1 MPRIRKTIAAIATI
15 ATLTGLAACGG
26 VKDDSK
32 SATGNGTDSTI
43 TIGTTDKVVNLDPA
57 GSWDLGSYAIQT
69 QVFPYLFSTPNG
81 SGKVKPDIAAD
92 EGSFNADG
100 SEFTVKLKKG
110 LKFVNGHDLTASD
123 VKFSFDRI
131 NKIASPTGPSS
142 LLADIDSVDAPNP
155 TTVVFH
161 LKVKNDVL
169 IRQVLSANAGPIVDE
184 EVFNPNKVTSAE
196 DIIKSR
202 AFAGPYELIAFK
214 LNEYATYKRFDGY
227 KGLFGKAKTE
237 NIQVKYFADVSNLKM
252 AITGGDVDVA
262 QRTLTPTDIQDLK
275 KNKNVKVVIGPGG
288 EERFIIFNFKIQPYG
303 ESRDNADK
311 AKAKAVREAVADL
324 IDREAISKNVYHG
337 LYEPMYSYVP
347 SSITESTDSLKKA
360 YGDGKGGPD
369 LEKAKKVLKDAGVT
383 TPIDLPIEY
392 TTDYGAASADE
403 FALIKQ
409 QLEEGGLFKVDL
421 QQTEKTVL
429 VKDRIV
435 SDDSDG
441 SYPAY
446 QLGWVPSYID
456 ADNYLTPIFRVQG
469 NIKNGWS
476 NQQVEDLII
485 KETSQTNADERAK
498 TLDEIQNKL
507 TEDLSSLPVLQG
519 NQVVVTAK
527 NIQGAKDTLGP
538 SYRFNYSALSR
549 SEM

>member
-1 MPRIRKTIAAIATI
+1 MKSLKRAVAAVTAV
-15 ATLTGLAACGG
+15 AALTGLAACGG
-26 VKDDSK
+26 VKDDD
-32 SATGNGTDSTI
+32 SATADEGKDATI

-69 QVFPYLFSTPNG
+69 QVFPYLFSTPNS

-92 EGSFNADG
+92 NGSFNADG
-100 SEFTVKLKKG
+100 SEFIVKLKKG
-110 LKFVNGHDLTASD
+110 LKFANGHDLTSSD

-131 NKIASPTGPSS
+131 NRIESPTGPSS
-142 LLADIDSVDAPNP
+142 LLADIASVDAPDP

-161 LKVKNDVL
+161 LKVRNDVL

-184 EVFNPNKVTSAE
+184 EVFSPDKVTSAE
-196 DIIKSR
+196 DIIKGR
-202 AFAGPYELIAFK
+202 AFAGPYELTGFK
-214 LNEYATYKRFDGY
+214 LNEYATYRRFDGY
-227 KGLFGKAKTE
+227 KGLFGKARTK
-237 NIQVKYFADVSNLKM
+237 NIQVKYFADASNLKM
-252 AITGGDVDVA
+252 AVTGGDVDVA

-275 KNKNVKVVIGPGG
+275 KNKNVNVVIGPGG
-288 EERFIIFNFKIQPYG
+288 EERFIVFNFKIQPYG
-303 ESRDNADK
+303 ESRDDADK

-324 IDREAISKNVYHG
+324 IDRKAISKNVYHG

-347 SSITESTDSLKKA
+347 GTIAESNDSLEKT

-369 LEKAKKVLKDAGVT
+369 PAKARKVLKDAGVA
-383 TPIDLPIEY
+383 TPVDLPIEY

-435 SDDSDG
+435 SESSDG

-456 ADNYLTPIFRVQG
+456 ADNYLTPIFRAQG

-476 NQQVEDLII
+476 NQQVEDLIV
-485 KETSQTNADERAK
+485 KETSQTDADERAK
-498 TLDEIQNKL
+498 TLDEIQDKL
-507 TEDLSSLPVLQG
+507 TEDLPSLPVLQG

-527 NIQGAKDTLGP
+527 NIHGAKDTLGP
-538 SYRFNYSALSR
+538 SYRFNYSALSK
-549 SEM
+549 S

>member
-1 MPRIRKTIAAIATI
+1 MKSLKRAVAAVTAV
-15 ATLTGLAACGG
+15 AALTGLAACGG
-26 VKDDSK
+26 VKDDD
-32 SATGNGTDSTI
+32 SATVDEGKDATI

-92 EGSFNADG
+92 NGSFNADG
-100 SEFTVKLKKG
+100 SEFIVKLKKG
-110 LKFVNGHDLTASD
+110 LKFANGHDLTSSD

-131 NKIASPTGPSS
+131 NRIESPTGPSS
-142 LLADIDSVDAPNP
+142 LLADIASVDAPDP

-161 LKVKNDVL
+161 LKVRNDVL

-184 EVFNPNKVTSAE
+184 EVFSPDKVTSAE
-196 DIIKSR
+196 DIIKGR
-202 AFAGPYELIAFK
+202 AFAGPYELTGFK
-214 LNEYATYKRFDGY
+214 LNEYATYRRFDGY
-227 KGLFGKAKTE
+227 KGLFGKARTK
-237 NIQVKYFADVSNLKM
+237 NIQVKYFADASNLKM
-252 AITGGDVDVA
+252 AVTGGDVDVA

-275 KNKNVKVVIGPGG
+275 KNKNVNVVIGPGG
-288 EERFIIFNFKIQPYG
+288 EERFIVFNFKIQPYG
-303 ESRDNADK
+303 ESRDDADK

-324 IDREAISKNVYHG
+324 IDRKAISKNVYHG

-347 SSITESTDSLKKA
+347 GTIAESNDSLEKT

-369 LEKAKKVLKDAGVT
+369 PAKARKVLKDAGVA
-383 TPIDLPIEY
+383 TPVDLPIEY

-435 SDDSDG
+435 SESSDG

-456 ADNYLTPIFRVQG
+456 ADNYLTPIFRAQG

-476 NQQVEDLII
+476 NQQVEDLIV
-485 KETSQTNADERAK
+485 KETSQTDADERAK
-498 TLDEIQNKL
+498 TLDEIQDKL
-507 TEDLSSLPVLQG
+507 TEDLPSLPVLQG

-527 NIQGAKDTLGP
+527 NIHGAKDTLGP
-538 SYRFNYSALSR
+538 SYRFNYSALSK
-549 SEM
+549 S

>member
-1 MPRIRKTIAAIATI
+1 MKSLKRAVAAVTAV
-15 ATLTGLAACGG
+15 AALTGLAACGG
-26 VKDDSK
+26 VKDDG
-32 SATGNGTDSTI
+32 SATVDEGKDATI

-92 EGSFNADG
+92 NGSFNADG
-100 SEFTVKLKKG
+100 SEFIVKLKKG
-110 LKFVNGHDLTASD
+110 LKFANGHDLTSSD

-131 NKIASPTGPSS
+131 NRIESPTGPSS
-142 LLADIDSVDAPNP
+142 LLADIASVDAPDP

-161 LKVKNDVL
+161 LKVRNDVL

-184 EVFNPNKVTSAE
+184 EVFSPDKVTSAE
-196 DIIKSR
+196 DIIKGR
-202 AFAGPYELIAFK
+202 AFAGPYELTGFK
-214 LNEYATYKRFDGY
+214 LNEYATYRRFDGY
-227 KGLFGKAKTE
+227 KGLFGKARTK
-237 NIQVKYFADVSNLKM
+237 NIQVKYFADASNLKM
-252 AITGGDVDVA
+252 AVTGGDVDVA

-275 KNKNVKVVIGPGG
+275 KNKNVNVVIGPGG
-288 EERFIIFNFKIQPYG
+288 EERFIVFNFKIQPYG
-303 ESRDNADK
+303 ESRDDADK

-324 IDREAISKNVYHG
+324 IDRKAISKNVYHG

-347 SSITESTDSLKKA
+347 GTIAESNDSLEKT

-369 LEKAKKVLKDAGVT
+369 PAKARKVLKDAGVA
-383 TPIDLPIEY
+383 TPVDLPIEY

-435 SDDSDG
+435 SESSDG

-456 ADNYLTPIFRVQG
+456 ADNYLTPIFRAQG

-476 NQQVEDLII
+476 NQQVEDLIV
-485 KETSQTNADERAK
+485 KETSQTDADERAK
-498 TLDEIQNKL
+498 TLDEIQDKL
-507 TEDLSSLPVLQG
+507 TEDLPSLPVLQG

-527 NIQGAKDTLGP
+527 NIHGAKDTLGP
-538 SYRFNYSALSR
+538 SYRFNYSALSK
-549 SEM
+549 S

>member
-1 MPRIRKTIAAIATI
+1 MKSLKRAVAAVTAV
-15 ATLTGLAACGG
+15 AALTGLAACGG
-26 VKDDSK
+26 VKDDG
-32 SATGNGTDSTI
+32 SATADEGKNATI

-81 SGKVKPDIAAD
+81 SGRVKPDIAAD
-92 EGSFNADG
+92 NGSFNADG
-100 SEFTVKLKKG
+100 SEFIVKLKKG
-110 LKFVNGHDLTASD
+110 LKFANGHDLTSSD

-131 NKIASPTGPSS
+131 NRIGSPTGPSS
-142 LLADIDSVDAPNP
+142 LLADIASVDAPDP

-161 LKVKNDVL
+161 LKVRNDVL

-184 EVFNPNKVTSAE
+184 EVLSPDKVTSAE
-196 DIIKSR
+196 DIIKGR
-202 AFAGPYELIAFK
+202 AFAGPYELTGFK
-214 LNEYATYKRFDGY
+214 LNEYAAYRRFDGY
-227 KGLFGKAKTE
+227 KGLFGKARTRD
-237 NIQVKYFADVSNLKM
+237 IQVKYFADASNLKM
-252 AITGGDVDVA
+252 AVTGGDVDVA
-262 QRTLTPTDIQDLK
+262 QRTLTPTDIQDLRG
-275 KNKNVKVVIGPGG
+275 NKNVNVVIGPGG
-288 EERFIIFNFKIQPYG
+288 EERFIVFNFRIQPYG
-303 ESRDNADK
+303 GSRGDADK

-324 IDREAISKNVYHG
+324 IDRKAISKNVYHG

-347 SSITESTDSLKKA
+347 GTIAESNDSLKKA

-369 LEKAKKVLKDAGVT
+369 LAKARKVLKDAGVA
-383 TPIDLPIEY
+383 TPVDLPIEY

-435 SDDSDG
+435 SESSDG

-456 ADNYLTPIFRVQG
+456 ADNYLTPIFRAQG

-476 NQQVEDLII
+476 NQQVEDLIV
-485 KETSQTNADERAK
+485 KETSQTDAAERAK
-498 TLDEIQNKL
+498 TLDEIQDRL
-507 TEDLSSLPVLQG
+507 TEDLPSLPVLQG

-527 NIQGAKDTLGP
+527 NIHGAKDTLGP
-538 SYRFNYSALSR
+538 SYRFNYSALSK
-549 SEM
+549 S

>member
-1 MPRIRKTIAAIATI
+1 MKSLKRAVAAATAI
-15 ATLTGLAACGG
+15 TVLAGLAACGG
-26 VKDDSK
+26 VKDDG
-32 SATGNGTDSTI
+32 SATADEGKDATI

-81 SGKVKPDIAAD
+81 SGRVKPDIAAD
-92 EGSFNADG
+92 NGSFNADG
-100 SEFTVKLKKG
+100 SEFIVKLKKG
-110 LKFVNGHDLTASD
+110 LKFANGHDLTSSD

-131 NKIASPTGPSS
+131 NRIGSPTGPSS
-142 LLADIDSVDAPNP
+142 LLADIASVDAPDP

-161 LKVKNDVL
+161 LKVRNDVL

-184 EVFNPNKVTSAE
+184 EVLSPDKVTSAE
-196 DIIKSR
+196 DIIKGR
-202 AFAGPYELIAFK
+202 AFAGPYELTGFK
-214 LNEYATYKRFDGY
+214 LNEYAAYRRFDGY
-227 KGLFGKAKTE
+227 KGLFGKARTRD
-237 NIQVKYFADVSNLKM
+237 IQVKYFADASNLKM
-252 AITGGDVDVA
+252 AVTGGDVDVA
-262 QRTLTPTDIQDLK
+262 QRTLTPTDIQDLRG
-275 KNKNVKVVIGPGG
+275 NKNVNVVIGPGG
-288 EERFIIFNFKIQPYG
+288 EERFIVFNFKIQPYG
-303 ESRDNADK
+303 GSRDDADK

-324 IDREAISKNVYHG
+324 IDRKAISKNVYHG

-347 SSITESTDSLKKA
+347 GTIAESNDSLKKT

-369 LEKAKKVLKDAGVT
+369 PAKARKVLKDAGVA
-383 TPIDLPIEY
+383 TPVDLPIEY

-435 SDDSDG
+435 SESSDG

-456 ADNYLTPIFRVQG
+456 ADNYLTPIFRAQG

-476 NQQVEDLII
+476 NQQVEDLIV
-485 KETSQTNADERAK
+485 KETSQTDAAERAK
-498 TLDEIQNKL
+498 TLDEIQDKL
-507 TEDLSSLPVLQG
+507 TEDLPSLPVLQG

-527 NIQGAKDTLGP
+527 NIHGAKDTLGP
-538 SYRFNYSALSR
+538 SYRFNYSALSK
-549 SEM
+549 S

>member
-1 MPRIRKTIAAIATI
+1 MKSLKRAVAAVTAV
-15 ATLTGLAACGG
+15 AALTGLAACGG
-26 VKDDSK
+26 VKDDD
-32 SATGNGTDSTI
+32 SATADEGKDATI

-81 SGKVKPDIAAD
+81 SGRVKPDIAAD
-92 EGSFNADG
+92 NGSFNADG
-100 SEFTVKLKKG
+100 SEFIVKLKKG
-110 LKFVNGHDLTASD
+110 LKFANGHDLTSSD

-131 NKIASPTGPSS
+131 NRIESPTGPSS
-142 LLADIDSVDAPNP
+142 LLADIASVDAPDP

-161 LKVKNDVL
+161 LKVRNDVL

-184 EVFNPNKVTSAE
+184 EVFSPDKVTSAE
-196 DIIKSR
+196 DIIKGR
-202 AFAGPYELIAFK
+202 AFAGPYELTGFK
-214 LNEYATYKRFDGY
+214 LNEYATYRRFDGY
-227 KGLFGKAKTE
+227 KGLFGKARTK
-237 NIQVKYFADVSNLKM
+237 NIQVKYFADASNLKM
-252 AITGGDVDVA
+252 AVTGGDVDVA

-275 KNKNVKVVIGPGG
+275 KNKNVNVVIGPGG
-288 EERFIIFNFKIQPYG
+288 EERFIVFNFKIQPYG
-303 ESRDNADK
+303 ESRDDADK

-324 IDREAISKNVYHG
+324 IDRKAISKNVYHG

-347 SSITESTDSLKKA
+347 GTIAESNDSLEKT

-369 LEKAKKVLKDAGVT
+369 PAKARKVLKDAGVA
-383 TPIDLPIEY
+383 TPVDLPIEY

-435 SDDSDG
+435 SESSDG

-456 ADNYLTPIFRVQG
+456 ADNYLTPIFRAQG

-476 NQQVEDLII
+476 NQQVEDLIV
-485 KETSQTNADERAK
+485 KETSQTDADERAK
-498 TLDEIQNKL
+498 TLDEIQDKL
-507 TEDLSSLPVLQG
+507 TEDLPSLPVLQG

-527 NIQGAKDTLGP
+527 NIHGAKDTLGP
-538 SYRFNYSALSR
+538 SYRFNYSALSK
-549 SEM
+549 S

>member
-1 MPRIRKTIAAIATI
+1 MKSLKRAVAAVTAV
-15 ATLTGLAACGG
+15 AALTGLAACGG
-26 VKDDSK
+26 VKDDD
-32 SATGNGTDSTI
+32 SATANEGKNATI

-69 QVFPYLFSTPNG
+69 QVFPYLFSTPNS

-92 EGSFNADG
+92 NGSFNADG
-100 SEFTVKLKKG
+100 SEFIVKLKKG
-110 LKFVNGHDLTASD
+110 LKFANGHDLTSSD

-131 NKIASPTGPSS
+131 NRIESPTGPSS
-142 LLADIDSVDAPNP
+142 LLADIASVDAPDP

-161 LKVKNDVL
+161 LKVRNDVL

-184 EVFNPNKVTSAE
+184 EVFSPDKVTSAE
-196 DIIKSR
+196 DIIKGR
-202 AFAGPYELIAFK
+202 AFAGPYELTGFK
-214 LNEYATYKRFDGY
+214 LNEYATYRRFDGY
-227 KGLFGKAKTE
+227 KGLFGKARTK
-237 NIQVKYFADVSNLKM
+237 NIQVKYFADASNLKM
-252 AITGGDVDVA
+252 AVTGGDVDVV

-275 KNKNVKVVIGPGG
+275 KNKNVNVVIGPGG
-288 EERFIIFNFKIQPYG
+288 EERFIVFNFKIQPYG
-303 ESRDNADK
+303 ESRDDADK

-324 IDREAISKNVYHG
+324 IDRKAISKNVYHG

-347 SSITESTDSLKKA
+347 GTIAESNDSLEKT

-369 LEKAKKVLKDAGVT
+369 PAKARKVLKDAGVA
-383 TPIDLPIEY
+383 TPVDLPIEY

-435 SDDSDG
+435 SESSDG

-456 ADNYLTPIFRVQG
+456 ADNYLTPIFRAQG

-476 NQQVEDLII
+476 NQQVEDLIV
-485 KETSQTNADERAK
+485 KETSQTDAAERAK
-498 TLDEIQNKL
+498 TLDEIQDRL
-507 TEDLSSLPVLQG
+507 TEDLPSLPVLQG

-527 NIQGAKDTLGP
+527 NIHGAKDTLGP
-538 SYRFNYSALSR
+538 SYRFNYSALSK
-549 SEM
+549 S

>member
-1 MPRIRKTIAAIATI
+1 MKSLKRAVAAVTAV
-15 ATLTGLAACGG
+15 AALTGLAACGG
-26 VKDDSK
+26 VKDDD
-32 SATGNGTDSTI
+32 SATVDEGKDATI

-69 QVFPYLFSTPNG
+69 QVFPYLFSTPNS

-92 EGSFNADG
+92 NGSFNADG
-100 SEFTVKLKKG
+100 SEFIVKLKKG
-110 LKFVNGHDLTASD
+110 LKFANGHDLTSSD

-131 NKIASPTGPSS
+131 NRIESPTGPSS
-142 LLADIDSVDAPNP
+142 LLADIASVDAPDP

-161 LKVKNDVL
+161 LKVRNDVL

-184 EVFNPNKVTSAE
+184 EVFSPDKVTSAE
-196 DIIKSR
+196 DIIKGR
-202 AFAGPYELIAFK
+202 AFAGPYELTGFK
-214 LNEYATYKRFDGY
+214 LNEYATYRRFDGY
-227 KGLFGKAKTE
+227 KGLFGKARTK
-237 NIQVKYFADVSNLKM
+237 NIQVKYFADASNLKM
-252 AITGGDVDVA
+252 AVTGGDVDVA

-275 KNKNVKVVIGPGG
+275 KNKNVNVVIGPGG
-288 EERFIIFNFKIQPYG
+288 EERFIVFNFKIQPYG
-303 ESRDNADK
+303 ESRDDADK

-324 IDREAISKNVYHG
+324 IDRKAISKNVYHG

-347 SSITESTDSLKKA
+347 GTIAESNDSLEKT

-369 LEKAKKVLKDAGVT
+369 PAKARKVLKDAGVA
-383 TPIDLPIEY
+383 TPVDLPIEY

-435 SDDSDG
+435 SESSDG

-456 ADNYLTPIFRVQG
+456 ADNYLTPIFRAQG

-476 NQQVEDLII
+476 NQQVEDLIV
-485 KETSQTNADERAK
+485 KETSQTDADERAK
-498 TLDEIQNKL
+498 TLDEIQDKL
-507 TEDLSSLPVLQG
+507 TEDLPSLPVLQG

-527 NIQGAKDTLGP
+527 NIHGAKDTLGP
-538 SYRFNYSALSR
+538 SYRFNYSALSK
-549 SEM
+549 S